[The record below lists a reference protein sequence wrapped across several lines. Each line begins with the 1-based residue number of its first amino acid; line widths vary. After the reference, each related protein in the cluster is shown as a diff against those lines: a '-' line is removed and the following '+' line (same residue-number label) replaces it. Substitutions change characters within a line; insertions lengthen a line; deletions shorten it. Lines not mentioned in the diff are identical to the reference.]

1 MTLDIGSRVRK
12 ARKSAGLTQNELA
25 KKAGSKQ
32 AVISDIENG
41 RNKTSSA
48 LYDIAI
54 ATGVNPNWLL
64 RGEGEMLER
73 QSNTASATYPDGDN
87 FKIVPMDNV
96 RRVPVLNYVQAG
108 EFCEYYD
115 DAVSDVFEPVIGEYG
130 AHVYWVIIEG
140 LSMMPDFNSG
150 DMVLVDPDIQPTP
163 GDYVIAL
170 RNGHKEVTFK
180 KWRPRGFDD
189 DGVEYSELVPLNP
202 DFPVIDSRHAPF
214 AVCGVA
220 IEHKKKLR

>member
-1 MTLDIGSRVRK
+1 MQTLGQRLFNLRRSKKLSRDALGAKIGVSK
-12 ARKSAGLTQNELA
+12 TAIKNWEEDSNFPKHEFIDGL
-25 KKAGSKQ
+25 SK
-32 AVISDIENG
+32 VFGCSIGYLVDGI
-41 RNKTSSA
+41 
-48 LYDIAI
+48 
-54 ATGVNPNWLL
+54 
-64 RGEGEMLER
+64 
-73 QSNTASATYPDGDN
+73 PDGDN
-87 FKIVPMDNV
+87 FKVVPMDKV

-220 IEHKKKLR
+220 IEHKKKLK

>member
-1 MTLDIGSRVRK
+1 MYLKLILV
-12 ARKSAGLTQNELA
+12 
-25 KKAGSKQ
+25 
-32 AVISDIENG
+32 
-41 RNKTSSA
+41 
-48 LYDIAI
+48 
-54 ATGVNPNWLL
+54 
-64 RGEGEMLER
+64 
-73 QSNTASATYPDGDN
+73 
-87 FKIVPMDNV
+87 
-96 RRVPVLNYVQAG
+96 
-108 EFCEYYD
+108 
-115 DAVSDVFEPVIGEYG
+115 EPVIGEYG

-163 GDYVIAL
+163 GDYVVAL

>member
-12 ARKSAGLTQNELA
+12 ARKLAGLTQNELA

-54 ATGVNPNWLL
+54 ATGVSPSWLL
-64 RGEGEMLER
+64 RGEGEMLDHK
-73 QSNTASATYPDGDN
+73 SNTVSPHHPDGDN
-87 FKIVPMDNV
+87 FKSIPTSKIRNI
-96 RRVPVLNYVQAG
+96 PVLNYVQAG
-108 EFCEYYD
+108 AFCEYYD
-115 DAVSDVFEPVIGEYG
+115 DAIADVFEPVIGDYG
-130 AHVYWVIIEG
+130 NHIYWVVIEG
-140 LSMMPDFNSG
+140 LSMMPDFNTG

-170 RNGHKEVTFK
+170 KDGQKEVTFK

-202 DFPVIDSRHAPF
+202 DFPVIDSRHSPF
-214 AVCGVA
+214 AICGVA